1 MGNWNLRSLGAKKS
15 ECACGKGGG
24 EGGSMQEKGFGCVW
38 ETSTTQDSDKS
49 SWKKKRDILHILAE
63 SHWFRQS
70 P

>member
-24 EGGSMQEKGFGCVW
+24 GGGSMQEKGFGCVW

-49 SWKKKRDILHILAE
+49 SWKKKRYPAHSSWE
-63 SHWFRQS
+63 SLI
-70 P
+70 